1 MRTMMTPE
9 IAKLYREVEPYYDN
23 TFHLISNAPKEIKEK
38 EKIIQAYFDLEE
50 AKEKRL
56 NGK

>member
-1 MRTMMTPE
+1 MTPE

-23 TFHLISNAPKEIKEK
+23 TFHLIPNAPKENKEK